1 MPERTVEP
9 IDWSRASS
17 GDPRF
22 EKDRTGTP
30 EATDKT
36 AALRLSIQ
44 TTRNR
49 MSETLDEIG
58 ERLNPEHLKEQVKDS
73 IHDATIGKV
82 KIMAQNVTNRAMD
95 TERSLVRAI
104 SENPIPAAMV
114 GVGLGWLVMNAR
126 KSSRPM
132 RGTYPNF
139 DAPGYPSTS
148 SRSYPYT
155 DDARFGSAEGSAG
168 GTDGVRQ
175 RADHIVSDVKDKAG
189 ELADRVQHVASDVK
203 SETLHQADRL
213 GDRFDESPL
222 ALGAISVA
230 IGIAVGL
237 ALPATQKE
245 SALMGDTRDRLV
257 DRVRG
262 AASETK
268 HKVQN
273 VAGRVLE
280 DAQSTAKQAARDE
293 GLTQQ
298 TPV

>member
-1 MPERTVEP
+1 MAEPTVEP
-9 IDWSRASS
+9 TSWSLASS
-17 GDPRF
+17 GDPPFGR
-22 EKDRTGTP
+22 DRKGKL
-30 EATDKT
+30 EASDTT
-36 AALRLSIQ
+36 VALRQSIQ
-44 TTRNR
+44 STRDR
-49 MSETLDEIG
+49 MSDTLNEIG

-82 KIMAQNVTNRAMD
+82 KIMAQNATNKAMD

-104 SENPIPAAMV
+104 SENPIPAAMI

-126 KSSRPM
+126 KSSGPR

-139 DAPGYPSTS
+139 DQPGYPSTS

-155 DDARFGSAEGSAG
+155 DDARFGAAEGTAG
-168 GTDGVRQ
+168 GTGGVRQ
-175 RADHIVSDVKDKAG
+175 RADHIVSEVKDKAG
-189 ELADRVQHVASDVK
+189 ELADRVQHAAADVK
-203 SETLHQADRL
+203 SETQHQADRL
-213 GDRFDESPL
+213 GDRFHESPL

-245 SALMGDTRDRLV
+245 SAFMGDTRDRLV

-262 AASETK
+262 AASDTK
-268 HKVQN
+268 QKVEN

-280 DAQSTAKQAARDE
+280 EAQSTAKQAARDE
-293 GLTQQ
+293 GLTHQ
-298 TPV
+298 TSM